1 MSWAHGS
8 QTIKVNHL
16 QADFVRLLVREGYAT
31 NGMHVLELAVAVG
44 LRKNLRLPV
53 EPPLTDLAKVGQFD
67 PEGML
72 TEAIL
77 HKYSAVSEGERLA
90 AVMEHAG
97 AGLERIKSLFE
108 KTGAM
113 DLEALLQE

>member
-31 NGMHVLELAVAVG
+31 NGMHVLELAVALG
-44 LRKNLRLPV
+44 LRKNLRQPV
-53 EPPLTDLAKVGQFD
+53 EAPLTDLAKVGQFD

-77 HKYSAVSEGERLA
+77 HKYGRLPEGERLV
-90 AVMEHAG
+90 AVMEHAS
-97 AGLERIKSLFE
+97 AGLERIKDRFE
-108 KTGAM
+108 QTDAM
-113 DLEALLQE
+113 DLAALLAD